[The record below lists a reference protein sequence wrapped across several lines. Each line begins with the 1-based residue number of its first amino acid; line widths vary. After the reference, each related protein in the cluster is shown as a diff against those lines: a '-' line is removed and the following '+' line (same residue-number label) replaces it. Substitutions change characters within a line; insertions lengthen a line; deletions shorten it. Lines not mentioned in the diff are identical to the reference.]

1 LCCFLPLYAVKF
13 FGLLFGALGCLV
25 EDGPFTR
32 LRRMQVPRIE
42 SLAIYDSNKVDST
55 NTLIVVVEGQDIPNE
70 VVPFHASI
78 DPSRLV
84 VKGEDL
90 QSVEH

>member
-1 LCCFLPLYAVKF
+1 
-13 FGLLFGALGCLV
+13 
-25 EDGPFTR
+25 
-32 LRRMQVPRIE
+32 MQVPCIKP
-42 SLAIYDSNKVDST
+42 LAIDDSNKFDNST

-84 VKGEDL
+84 VEGEDL
-90 QSVEH
+90 QSVEN